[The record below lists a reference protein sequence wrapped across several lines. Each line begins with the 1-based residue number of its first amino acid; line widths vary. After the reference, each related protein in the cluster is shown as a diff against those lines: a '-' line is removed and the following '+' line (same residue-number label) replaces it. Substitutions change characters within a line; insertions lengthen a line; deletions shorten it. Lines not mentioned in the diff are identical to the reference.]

1 MLILSRRVGDAQAVV
16 VARGQLAQRELFF
29 HLWPRAMHDHDLDAE
44 CVQQGPTPC
53 SHALPFGYCFLCNH
67 PRLDEIIENTKR
79 AHQAVKI

>member
-1 MLILSRRVGDAQAVV
+1 MSKRTAKERTKSLGRLENCRVVEIGIAD
-16 VARGQLAQRELFF
+16 F
-29 HLWPRAMHDHDLDAE
+29 AE